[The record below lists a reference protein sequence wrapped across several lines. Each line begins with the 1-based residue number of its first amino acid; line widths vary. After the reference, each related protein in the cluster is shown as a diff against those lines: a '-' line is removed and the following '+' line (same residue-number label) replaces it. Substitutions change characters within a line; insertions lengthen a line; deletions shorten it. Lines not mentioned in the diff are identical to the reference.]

1 MKRTL
6 LIFFSILLL
15 IPIHTSAQTSSK
27 SKVLVLYSTEDNKIT
42 NNVQI
47 LNTQLGHFTKDITVK
62 SLKEVKESTESSSY
76 TYCLY
81 RRKKRRFFYCS
92 KTISRKLLRSHISF
106 RTKC

>member
-27 SKVLVLYSTEDNKIT
+27 PKVLILYSTEDNKIT

-47 LNTQLGHFTKDITVK
+47 LNTQLGHFTNDITVK
-62 SLKEVKESTESSSY
+62 SLNEVKESTESSPY
-76 TYCLY
+76 THIVYIGE
-81 RRKKRRFFYCS
+81 KKKIF
-92 KTISRKLLRSHISF
+92 LLQQNNF
-106 RTKC
+106 

>member
-62 SLKEVKESTESSSY
+62 SLKEIKESTESSSY
-76 TYCLY
+76 THIVYIGE
-81 RRKKRRFFYCS
+81 KKEDF
-92 KTISRKLLRSHISF
+92 LLQQNNF
-106 RTKC
+106 